1 MEGVDGVD
9 DVEGGGKSGRRCG
22 WCGRGGWGWT
32 GWMWVDGADGV
43 RGGVYGDMGV
53 GWMGC
58 KSKMRLAAPR
68 LPTPPCQQTPPS
80 PTFGIASTQDGH
92 PCNHPGCCPGKPSLH
107 TAHHMPTPATPSP
120 HCHIPPSNT
129 QLHELEAN
137 LTTKTLLRKSC
148 SNQAMVRARVRHLA
162 QATNMEPW
170 RPRF

>member
-1 MEGVDGVD
+1 MNGVEGWMGRMMWRALGRGADVRMEWTRWMGVDGVD
-9 DVEGGGKSGRRCG
+9 VGG
-22 WCGRGGWGWT
+22 
-32 GWMWVDGADGV
+32 GADGV

-129 QLHELEAN
+129 QLHELEAI
-137 LTTKTLLRKSC
+137 LTTKRGYE
-148 SNQAMVRARVRHLA
+148 NNVR
-162 QATNMEPW
+162 TNP
-170 RPRF
+170 